1 MKTLKDSIKSIFL
14 SMGYMGSNIAN
25 TLIMVIYNYIPKS
38 VFLVLCIASIIV
50 MIAVVTLF
58 IIEFRKMDK
67 LCNLSKIWYNRS
79 RFAKH
84 LNSCEAGMA
93 Q

>member
-1 MKTLKDSIKSIFL
+1 
-14 SMGYMGSNIAN
+14 MGSNIAN

-38 VFLVLCIASIIV
+38 VFLVSCIASIIV

-58 IIEFRKMDK
+58 ITEFRKMDK

-79 RFAKH
+79 RFAK
-84 LNSCEAGMA
+84 
-93 Q
+93 